1 MAMPDDTTERLARLQ
16 TMIGQSP
23 SGMTKLLGIT
33 VAELAPGRAVV
44 RCIPDEQHGNTRGTV
59 HGGLAAAMIDTAT
72 GAAVITTLEDGESTA
87 TVDLNVK
94 YVRPVA
100 ADGGPIACEAT
111 VIHRGRRIATIDA
124 RITDADGRL
133 LGHGSATMIVRTK
146 DAS

>member
-1 MAMPDDTTERLARLQ
+1 MPDETTERLERLQ
-16 TMIGQSP
+16 AMIGQSP

-33 VAELAPGRAVV
+33 VVALEPGRAVV
-44 RCIPDEQHGNTRGTV
+44 RCTPGEQHGNTRGTT

-94 YVRPVA
+94 YVRRVRP
-100 ADGGPIACEAT
+100 DGGPIDCEAT
-111 VIHRGRRIATIDA
+111 VVHRGRRMATIDA
-124 RITDADGRL
+124 KITDGDGRL
-133 LGHGSATMIVRTK
+133 LSHGSATMIVRSK